1 MVDTAVR
8 LTEDDARA
16 IVAQATL
23 APSIHNT
30 QPWRWR
36 FDADGLHLFA
46 DPERLLHVVDPEG
59 RQLLVSCGAAL
70 TFARLAARSRGLLPV
85 VALGPLDDGAPPSAD
100 VPLATI
106 AVADRRPPAPA
117 EAELAAAM
125 SNRHTDRRPFLT
137 GERGRLGADDLAA
150 LRRAAEAESAW
161 VRFVESA
168 DARVETSVLLS
179 RADWQE
185 AHDPAYTEEL
195 RHWSR
200 TSPQA
205 RDGIPREAVVGG
217 AATRQSEFVLRDFD
231 VVGGLEP
238 AGAAGSSEPAVEQP
252 AVERLA
258 VERPTVVAIGT
269 DSDRPT
275 DRLLAG
281 GATGRVLLT
290 ATARGL
296 AASPLGQVLDV
307 SAIRELMRS
316 ATGGIGHVQMLLRLG
331 RPDPDQPPL
340 AATPRRP
347 IEEILDIA

>member
-16 IVAQATL
+16 IVAQAAL

-36 FDADGLHLFA
+36 FDAEGLHLFA
-46 DPERLLHVVDPEG
+46 DPGRLLHVADPEG

-106 AVADRRPPAPA
+106 AVADRRPAAPA

-125 SNRHTDRRPFLT
+125 ADRHTDRRPFLA

-185 AHDPAYTEEL
+185 AHDPAYAEEL

-238 AGAAGSSEPAVEQP
+238 GPDPAGS
-252 AVERLA
+252 A

-316 ATGGIGHVQMLLRLG
+316 ATGGLGHIQMLLRLG
-331 RPDPDQPPL
+331 RPDPGQPPL

-347 IEEILDIA
+347 VEEILDLA